1 MAHPPPATRSPPG
14 RFSACASSALV
25 FPETSEKLA
34 WGHPTFRV
42 RDKIFAT
49 IGVDE
54 DGKKVTMTTK
64 PPPGEQEALL
74 AEGPPFFFPK
84 YVGVRGWIGF
94 AINSKTDWKLVAEVI
109 EDSYRETAEA
119 GRRSTRRALISV
131 AIVAICNARRI
142 QPVSALVL

>member
-1 MAHPPPATRSPPG
+1 MAHPPRDQIPARTLQRV
-14 RFSACASSALV
+14 RKLCLA

-54 DGKKVTMTTK
+54 DGKRVTMTTK

-74 AEGPPFFFPK
+74 AEGDTVLLPE
-84 YVGVRGWIGF
+84 VRRR
-94 AINSKTDWKLVAEVI
+94 ARLDRLRRQL
-109 EDSYRETAEA
+109 EDRLEARGRADRRLLPGDRAEA
-119 GRRSTRRALISV
+119 GRRSARRALISI
-131 AIVAICNARRI
+131 ANW
-142 QPVSALVL
+142 

>member
-1 MAHPPPATRSPPG
+1 MQRARKICLT
-14 RFSACASSALV
+14 

-49 IGVDE
+49 IGVNE
-54 DGKKVTMTTK
+54 DDNVVTMTTK

-74 AEGPPFFFPK
+74 AEGTPFFFPK

-94 AINSKTDWKLVAEVI
+94 VVDSKTDWKHVAELV
-109 EDSYRETAEA
+109 EDSYREIAPK
-119 GRRSTRRALISV
+119 RVV
-131 AIVAICNARRI
+131 A
-142 QPVSALVL
+142 QLDEP

>member
-1 MAHPPPATRSPPG
+1 MAHPPRDQIPARTLQRV
-14 RFSACASSALV
+14 RKLCLA

-49 IGVDE
+49 IGVGE
-54 DGKKVTMTTK
+54 DGKRVTMTTK

-74 AEGPPFFFPK
+74 AEGEPFFFPK

-94 AINSKTDWKLVAEVI
+94 AVNSKTDWKLVAELI
-109 EDSYRETAEA
+109 EDSYREIASK
-119 GRRSTRRALISV
+119 RVV
-131 AIVAICNARRI
+131 AQLDAVG
-142 QPVSALVL
+142 

>member
-1 MAHPPPATRSPPG
+1 MAHPPGDEIPARTLQRV
-14 RFSACASSALV
+14 RKLCLA

-49 IGVDE
+49 IGAYAD
-54 DGKKVTMTTK
+54 DGYKVTMTTK

-74 AEGPPFFFPK
+74 AEGAPFYFPK

-94 AINSKTDWKLVAEVI
+94 VVDAKTDWKLVAELV
-109 EDSYRETAEA
+109 EDSYREIAPK
-119 GRRSTRRALISV
+119 RLVALLDSG
-131 AIVAICNARRI
+131 
-142 QPVSALVL
+142 

>member
-1 MAHPPPATRSPPG
+1 MPHAPGDPIPARTLQRV
-14 RFSACASSALV
+14 RKICLA

-49 IGVDE
+49 IGVNAD
-54 DGKKVTMTTK
+54 DKVVTMTTK

-74 AEGPPFFFPK
+74 AEGAPFFFPK

-94 AINSKTDWKLVAEVI
+94 VVNSQSDWKLVAEMV
-109 EDSYRETAEA
+109 EDSYREITPK
-119 GRRSTRRALISV
+119 RLV
-131 AIVAICNARRI
+131 A
-142 QPVSALVL
+142 QLD

>member
-1 MAHPPPATRSPPG
+1 MPHAPGDPIPARTLQRV
-14 RFSACASSALV
+14 RKICLA

-49 IGVDE
+49 IGVNAD
-54 DGKKVTMTTK
+54 DKVVTMTTK

-74 AEGPPFFFPK
+74 AEGAPFFFPK

-94 AINSKTDWKLVAEVI
+94 VVNSQSDWKLVAEMV
-109 EDSYRETAEA
+109 EDSYREIAPK
-119 GRRSTRRALISV
+119 RLV
-131 AIVAICNARRI
+131 A
-142 QPVSALVL
+142 QLD

>member
-1 MAHPPPATRSPPG
+1 MAHPPRDQIPARTLQRV
-14 RFSACASSALV
+14 RKICLA

-49 IGVDE
+49 IGVNPE
-54 DGKKVTMTTK
+54 DGNKVTMTAK

-94 AINSKTDWKLVAEVI
+94 AVNSQTDWKLVAELI
-109 EDSYRETAEA
+109 EDSYREIAPKRVVAQLDAA
-119 GRRSTRRALISV
+119 G
-131 AIVAICNARRI
+131 
-142 QPVSALVL
+142 

>member
-1 MAHPPPATRSPPG
+1 MQRVRKLCLA
-14 RFSACASSALV
+14 

-49 IGVDE
+49 IGADA
-54 DGKKVTMTTK
+54 DARRVTMTTK

-74 AEGPPFFFPK
+74 AEGEPFFFPA

-94 AINSKTDWKLVAEVI
+94 VVDSKTDWKLVAELV
-109 EDSYRETAEA
+109 EDSYREIAPKRLA
-119 GRRSTRRALISV
+119 
-131 AIVAICNARRI
+131 
-142 QPVSALVL
+142 PVRGHGASYRFD

>member
-1 MAHPPPATRSPPG
+1 MAHAPGDPIPARTLQRVRKICLG
-14 RFSACASSALV
+14 

-49 IGVDE
+49 IGVNAD
-54 DGKKVTMTTK
+54 DKVVTMTTK
-64 PPPGEQEALL
+64 PPPGDQEALL

-94 AINSKTDWKLVAEVI
+94 VVDSKTDWKHVAELV
-109 EDSYRETAEA
+109 EDSYREIAPK
-119 GRRSTRRALISV
+119 RLV
-131 AIVAICNARRI
+131 A
-142 QPVSALVL
+142 QLDEPT

>member
-1 MAHPPPATRSPPG
+1 MPHAPGDPIPARTLQRV
-14 RFSACASSALV
+14 RKICLA

-49 IGVDE
+49 IGVNAD
-54 DGKKVTMTTK
+54 DKVVTMTTK

-74 AEGPPFFFPK
+74 AEGAPFFFPK

-94 AINSKTDWKLVAEVI
+94 VVNSQSDWKLVAEMV
-109 EDSYRETAEA
+109 EDSYREIAPKRLVAE
-119 GRRSTRRALISV
+119 LD
-131 AIVAICNARRI
+131 
-142 QPVSALVL
+142 